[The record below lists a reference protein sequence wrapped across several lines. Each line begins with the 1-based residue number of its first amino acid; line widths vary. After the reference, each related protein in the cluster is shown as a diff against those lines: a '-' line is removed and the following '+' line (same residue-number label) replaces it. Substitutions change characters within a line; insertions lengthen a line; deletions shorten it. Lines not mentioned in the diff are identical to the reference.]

1 MRASLVVSTVLGL
14 ALSLAGCTV
23 IDLRLSPSGARSDAF
38 IRGYADA
45 GWPAS
50 DSLLKVGLF
59 KSPNSDGSLLYLQL
73 WKLLR
78 LELGLIGVAAG
89 LGPLDAGIGVLFYE
103 PRPPAYVEC
112 DDCGDACCDDGHEHL
127 EPGHAH
133 PHQDAG
139 HDDEDFDDD
148 TDTAVEERDSV
159 QTFVYRAF

>member
-1 MRASLVVSTVLGL
+1 MRLSPVVPAVLGL

-38 IRGYADA
+38 ISGYADA

-50 DSLLKVGLF
+50 DSLFKVGLF
-59 KSPNSDGSLLYLQL
+59 KSPNSDGSILYLQL

-78 LELGLIGVAAG
+78 FELGLIGVAAG
-89 LGPLDAGIGVLFYE
+89 IGPLDAGIGVLFYE

-112 DDCGDACCDDGHEHL
+112 CDEACDDDCT

-133 PHQDAG
+133 PHHVAG
-139 HDDEDFDDD
+139 HDEVDTNAAGDDG
-148 TDTAVEERDSV
+148 DSV
-159 QTFVYRAF
+159 QTFVYQAF